1 VWEREPDYY
10 LPHDVL
16 GHVHK
21 PDSRRLTTVP
31 EHPDGAVELR
41 TNGLGFRNDRN
52 PTTPKPVGTW
62 RALVVGDSHTDG
74 VVDNRDGVGDAL
86 ARVLE
91 IDRREQGIELRA
103 EVINGGTGYW
113 GPAQYAE
120 AFSVWAAL
128 EPDLCIVILY
138 EGNDFLDAVAAEE
151 RAGRR
156 RLDRLEDHYP
166 RLFEVA
172 EHVGE
177 RVSQQMNQDLLF
189 AHAPS
194 AAVDAVRLTREAIV
208 RAGDTCTA
216 LGAPLVVVRLPPSGA
231 VHPPTADE
239 TTHIDR
245 TLGSI
250 PWLSGRT
257 LGSTTERQLAEV
269 APEVIVIDS
278 WQALYRRSRGLRRHV
293 VAGDIPEHLGE
304 REPNQRMYWSHD
316 HHLSSYGHAV
326 IVELLRETVHQHGF
340 MKAP

>member
-1 VWEREPDYY
+1 MRPIVRLALAITACALAACRSSPPPPEVWEREPDYY

-138 EGNDFLDAVAAEE
+138 EGNDFLDAVDANLMDLKMLS
-151 RAGRR
+151 RSV
-156 RLDRLEDHYP
+156 LIL
-166 RLFEVA
+166 
-172 EHVGE
+172 
-177 RVSQQMNQDLLF
+177 RVR
-189 AHAPS
+189 P
-194 AAVDAVRLTREAIV
+194 
-208 RAGDTCTA
+208 
-216 LGAPLVVVRLPPSGA
+216 
-231 VHPPTADE
+231 
-239 TTHIDR
+239 
-245 TLGSI
+245 
-250 PWLSGRT
+250 
-257 LGSTTERQLAEV
+257 
-269 APEVIVIDS
+269 
-278 WQALYRRSRGLRRHV
+278 
-293 VAGDIPEHLGE
+293 
-304 REPNQRMYWSHD
+304 
-316 HHLSSYGHAV
+316 
-326 IVELLRETVHQHGF
+326 
-340 MKAP
+340 